1 MSKSTIPASQKRF
14 LIIGGIFIA
23 AMFILLLLV
32 GIFGDGGET
41 TPEPTNDAPII
52 GVG

>member
-1 MSKSTIPASQKRF
+1 MDKQKKF

-23 AMFILLLLV
+23 AMFLLLLLV
-32 GIFGDGGET
+32 GILGNPDES
-41 TPEPTNDAPII
+41 TPEPTDNAPII